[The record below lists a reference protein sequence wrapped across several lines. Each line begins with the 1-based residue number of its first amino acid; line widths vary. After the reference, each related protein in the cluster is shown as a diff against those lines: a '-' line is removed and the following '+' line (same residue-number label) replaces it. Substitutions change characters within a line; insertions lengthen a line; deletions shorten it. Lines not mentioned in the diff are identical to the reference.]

1 MKKTLISNLVI
12 SGVTLLVLFITTKFF
27 RYSFSTHYYFTIIFF
42 FSLYFIQTL
51 LLFKLSKTD
60 MRFVAVY
67 NFFTMFKMLM
77 SVFFLV
83 GYYLVFG
90 EDVSSKEKIY
100 FTIYFIALYFAYLI
114 INIKNLFQKTE
125 WKVLKKTIHSNI
137 ILREHRLRF
146 RFLQGCF
153 LAIK

>member
-42 FSLYFIQTL
+42 LSLYFIQTL

-100 FTIYFIALYFAYLI
+100 FTSYFIVLYFAYLI

-125 WKVLKKTIHSNI
+125 
-137 ILREHRLRF
+137 
-146 RFLQGCF
+146 
-153 LAIK
+153 

>member
-125 WKVLKKTIHSNI
+125 
-137 ILREHRLRF
+137 
-146 RFLQGCF
+146 
-153 LAIK
+153 

>member
-42 FSLYFIQTL
+42 LSLYFIQTL

-100 FTIYFIALYFAYLI
+100 FTSYFIVLYFAHLI

-125 WKVLKKTIHSNI
+125 
-137 ILREHRLRF
+137 
-146 RFLQGCF
+146 
-153 LAIK
+153 